1 MEGDNNCRADFGGVI
16 LVVHIAVDRDME
28 ILVQLLQILV
38 GDKRKLHCCAAVQ
51 GSGFVG
57 LGSKHWEVAQCVQ
70 EGKQDMVLCA

>member
-1 MEGDNNCRADFGGVI
+1 
-16 LVVHIAVDRDME
+16 ME
-28 ILVQLLQILV
+28 ILVQLLQTLV
-38 GDKRKLHCCAAVQ
+38 GDKRKLHCYAAVQ